1 MINEKAV
8 ENIKTYGI
16 CQDTRCVPE
25 EPVSKVSPT
34 LYNYGT

>member
-16 CQDTRCVPE
+16 CQDTGGVPSGAH
-25 EPVSKVSPT
+25 V
-34 LYNYGT
+34 LW